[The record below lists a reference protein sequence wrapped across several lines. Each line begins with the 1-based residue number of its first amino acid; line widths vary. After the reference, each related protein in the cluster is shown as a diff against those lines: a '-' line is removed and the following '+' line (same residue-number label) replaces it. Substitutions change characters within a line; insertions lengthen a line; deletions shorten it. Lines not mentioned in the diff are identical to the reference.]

1 MRVYLA
7 GPMRGRDEHNFPAF
21 AKAAWL
27 LRESGH
33 EVVSPAEHD
42 LALGFDPHRSLE
54 EQNFDL
60 RTALAW
66 DLQQVLEAD
75 AVAVL
80 TGWQHSSGARAEV
93 ATAQAAGI
101 PTFDVVELVAA
112 FARGLAA

>member
-21 AKAAWL
+21 ARAAWL

-42 LALGFDPHRSLE
+42 LALGFDPHRPLD
-54 EQNFDL
+54 EQDFDL
-60 RTALAW
+60 RASLAW

-80 TGWQHSSGARAEV
+80 DGWQHSSGARAEV

-101 PTFDVVELVAA
+101 PTFDVAELANAYTRKMVA
-112 FARGLAA
+112 